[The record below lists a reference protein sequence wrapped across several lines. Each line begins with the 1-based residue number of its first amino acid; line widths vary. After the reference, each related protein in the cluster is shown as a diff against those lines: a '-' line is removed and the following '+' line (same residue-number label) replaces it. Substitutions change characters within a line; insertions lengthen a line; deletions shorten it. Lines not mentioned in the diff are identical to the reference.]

1 MAKSQSPQNV
11 TVFDGASLH
20 GAAEVLSERFGR
32 RLTVDYAKL
41 KLQADA
47 IRSSAGWQQAA
58 ISAILLSIDPGSEGQ
73 QRFQTMLRHAGF
85 EPDVSHYRD
94 AFVSLPP
101 GRSPTEASGKSIVSF
116 AARIAYITG
125 LMVRHPEPQFLVVS
139 HSFELCGPLSDLAQ
153 RIPAAKVGV
162 AYFAS
167 LIDFR
172 WKAAGLLDG
181 KDGKLPVK
189 FFDLDEHGED
199 LLGVDLA
206 GRSAVAFDAKG
217 GLSRF

>member
-1 MAKSQSPQNV
+1 MTKSQSQQNV

-20 GAAEVLSERFGR
+20 AAVEVLSERLGR
-32 RLTVDYAKL
+32 RLTIDYPKL
-41 KLQADA
+41 KLRADEVRA
-47 IRSSAGWQQAA
+47 SAGWQPAT
-58 ISAILLSIDPGSEGQ
+58 ISAILLSIDPDSEGQ

-85 EPDVSHYRD
+85 EPDLSHYRD

-101 GRSPTEASGKSIVSF
+101 GRSPNEASGKSIVSF
-116 AARIAYITG
+116 AARIAYIAG
-125 LMVRHPEPQFLVVS
+125 LMVRHPEPHVLVVS
-139 HSFELCGPLSDLAQ
+139 HSFELCGPLSDLAH
-153 RIPAAKVGV
+153 RIPSAKVGI

-181 KDGKLPVK
+181 KSPVT
-189 FFDLDEHGED
+189 FFDLDAHGKE
-199 LLGVDLA
+199 LLGVNLT
-206 GRSAVAFDAKG
+206 GGSGVLLDAKG